1 MTDAVQENLAEASPT
16 RVAKVLVQSDASN
29 TTEVEKGIDKND
41 RLPAPKEFVPHDRFA
56 SRLPSL
62 DEHSELTPEDYSTTS
77 TTDFSSSVS
86 ENSKKKGKAK
96 KRPSIKGGDK
106 QSDRLKSVKDLQKE
120 ATEKAHRG
128 EEEEAQKLYRNAIQ
142 IAGSE
147 IARINFRIVKS
158 QEKHEETRISIQKKL
173 REDLRKIGL
182 IIGKLRTKMAIL
194 YERSGDFERA
204 ISCCREAMEIYKHQ
218 PAVEETT
225 KNNAQEMMDLM
236 KIMCERL
243 EQSFKAL
250 EGRDAM
256 LMMIKEYRRSIGFAT
271 DPKEKKEL
279 YGIVEEM
286 AKKVES
292 MEISALGESHPQL
305 AETLQLLSTIALEQG
320 KHHDAVVYLEKAI
333 KISKASLGL
342 RHARIG
348 QYYLRLARIHLS
360 QGIESLALET
370 FHSATDILRHSE
382 KFARVLGSTFND
394 VAVIYMRRREYDNAT
409 VNLHEALLFY
419 ERALEEESRERD
431 PLEPKNNC
439 ALSTDTVQVLR
450 NLGEC
455 YMKQEEFEKAR
466 VELMKVLKLQRD
478 ARKVYDNVIDL
489 DIGIIGVETF
499 LLTLIDDESIADTL
513 VRLGRAEAAAGDHQ
527 KAVAVFKEAID
538 LFNRVGLSEVLANG
552 PSALADKQQRS
563 RRDQVTNTLYCIA
576 EECSALG
583 EYDEALRFYS
593 ESMRLRSFSSS
604 GAQEKQSSILHC
616 ALCFVGIANAHLGKN
631 EFVRAKKL
639 LNETQDYCRAN
650 AVPTKHPVTAMVKHS
665 LKEVMRSMA
674 QAASQRKEEL
684 VVLEERAMAEI
695 ADGDFEKALATLNSA
710 MEIRKNTLAT
720 LRSAGEDTA
729 EQFHG
734 IACLLRSFGSIY
746 ARMGDEENA
755 DRAYSDATRLFKRSG
770 AYESIEL

>member
-1 MTDAVQENLAEASPT
+1 MTVAAQENLAEASPT
-16 RVAKVLVQSDASN
+16 SVAKVLVQRDASN
-29 TTEVEKGIDKND
+29 TEFETGIDEKE
-41 RLPAPKEFVPHDRFA
+41 RLPVPNAFVPHERFA

-62 DEHSELTPEDYSTTS
+62 DENSELTGEDSTTS
-77 TTDFSSSVS
+77 TIDFSSSVS
-86 ENSKKKGKAK
+86 ETSKKKGKAK
-96 KRPSIKGGDK
+96 QRPSIQGGSK

-158 QEKHEETRISIQKKL
+158 QEKHEETRIFIQKKL

-218 PAVEETT
+218 PVVEETI

-271 DPKEKKEL
+271 DPNEKKEL
-279 YGIVEEM
+279 YGIVEET

-292 MEISALGESHPQL
+292 MEIAALGESHPQL

-320 KHHDAVVYLEKAI
+320 KHQDAVVYLEKAI

-348 QYYLRLARIHLS
+348 QYYLRLARIHLG

-370 FHSATDILRHSE
+370 FHCGTDILRHSE
-382 KFARVLGSTFND
+382 KFTRVLGSTFND

-419 ERALEEESRERD
+419 ERALKEESRDRD
-431 PLEPKNNC
+431 PLEPKNC

-466 VELMKVLKLQRD
+466 VELTKVLKLQRD

-489 DIGIIGVETF
+489 DLGIIGVETF
-499 LLTLIDDESIADTL
+499 LLTLIDDGSIADTL
-513 VRLGRAEAAAGDHQ
+513 VRLGRAEAAAGNHQ
-527 KAVAVFKEAID
+527 KAVAFFKEAID
-538 LFNRVGLSEVLANG
+538 LFNRVSLSDVLANG

-563 RRDQVTNTLYCIA
+563 RRDQVTNTLYCIG
-576 EECSALG
+576 EECSKLG

-593 ESMRLRSFSSS
+593 DSMRLRSFSSN
-604 GAQEKQSSILHC
+604 GAQEKQSSVLHC

-639 LNETQDYCRAN
+639 LSETQDYCRAN
-650 AVPTKHPVTAMVKHS
+650 KVPTNHPVTTMVKHS
-665 LKEVMRSMA
+665 LKEVMRGMA
-674 QAASQRKEEL
+674 EAASQRKDEL
-684 VVLEERAMAEI
+684 VVLEERAMTEI
-695 ADGDFEKALATLNSA
+695 AEGSFEKALATLNSA
-710 MEIRKNTLAT
+710 MEIRKNTLAN
-720 LRSAGEDTA
+720 LKSAGEDTA

-770 AYESIEL
+770 ASESIEL